1 MLNAIGEAL
10 TSVLGWFGSVVSS
23 IVSPAVNG
31 SGGELNALLPL
42 LAIGIAIAITYSVI
56 RLVRKIAWGA

>member
-42 LAIGIAIAITYSVI
+42 LAIGIAIAITFAVI
-56 RLVRKIAWGA
+56 KLVRRIAWGA